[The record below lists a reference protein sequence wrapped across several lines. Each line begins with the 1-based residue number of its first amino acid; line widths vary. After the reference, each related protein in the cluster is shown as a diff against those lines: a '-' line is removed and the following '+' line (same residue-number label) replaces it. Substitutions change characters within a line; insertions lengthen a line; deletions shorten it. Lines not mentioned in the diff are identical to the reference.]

1 MEKKDLGGMLKGKL
15 KEASDTVKNTVKDA
29 KIPDVKL
36 PDIKI
41 PDVKVPDQVKNV
53 FKKNDVTKDTPA
65 DEAKEVNAEHEQEI
79 KKAEAQE
86 AAEKKD
92 AELSKSE
99 IQAVR
104 VISPMNAVKIFYYMM
119 AVDGTID
126 LKEEEKFDLIGKEI
140 DPDFDENKPHVV
152 KKCEEQLSKVI
163 DSDDYYDAVQDGVE
177 EALLSQQ
184 VFDKGYV
191 PARMLVWD
199 LLTLAYSD
207 ESYNDVERK
216 LMKYIVR
223 KVDIPKDVFLEME
236 NSYLTVDDLE
246 KELKWIKTTD
256 RPYLT
261 IETQVKEIERRE
273 QAIYESIKALILL

>member
-29 KIPDVKL
+29 KLPDVNL

-53 FKKNDVTKDTPA
+53 FKKSDVTKEETVD
-65 DEAKEVNAEHEQEI
+65 DNKEINAEQE
-79 KKAEAQE
+79 QE

-104 VISPMNAVKIFYYMM
+104 GVSPINALKIFYYMM
-119 AVDGTID
+119 AADGTID
-126 LKEEEKFDLIGKEI
+126 LKEEEKFDFIGKEI
-140 DPDFDENKPHVV
+140 DSDFDENKQYVV
-152 KKCEEQLSKVI
+152 KKCEEQLGKVI
-163 DSDDYYDAVQDGVE
+163 DSDDYYDTVQDGVE

-184 VFDKGYV
+184 VLDKGYV

-236 NSYLTVDDLE
+236 NSYLTVTDLE
-246 KELKWIKTTD
+246 KELAWIKTTD